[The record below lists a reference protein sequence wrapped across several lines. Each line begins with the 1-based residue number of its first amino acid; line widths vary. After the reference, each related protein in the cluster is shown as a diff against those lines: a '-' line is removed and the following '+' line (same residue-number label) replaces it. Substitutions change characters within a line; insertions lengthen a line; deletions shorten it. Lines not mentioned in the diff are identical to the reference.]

1 MNNCG
6 KDRVFIIASS
16 NRPDLIDPAIRR
28 KGRLDHII
36 YIPVPDESARES
48 IFRMHM
54 KDRPATDDIDYKKL
68 AKMSQNYVA
77 SDIAYIVNDAATRAF
92 EEDEDI
98 SQELLELVISENT
111 PSVTE
116 KDLKFYE
123 NITIELQN
131 NSQQTKTKNPIGF
144 R

>member
-1 MNNCG
+1 
-6 KDRVFIIASS
+6 
-16 NRPDLIDPAIRR
+16 
-28 KGRLDHII
+28 
-36 YIPVPDESARES
+36 
-48 IFRMHM
+48 M

-131 NSQQTKTKNPIGF
+131 NSQQTKTRNPIGF